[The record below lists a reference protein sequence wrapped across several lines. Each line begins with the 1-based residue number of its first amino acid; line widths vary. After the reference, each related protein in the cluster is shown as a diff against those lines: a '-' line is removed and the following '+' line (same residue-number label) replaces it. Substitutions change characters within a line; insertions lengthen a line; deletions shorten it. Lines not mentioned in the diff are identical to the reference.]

1 MSPLSNS
8 YRPAFAHCSDTT
20 QRVNQAL
27 NFFAR
32 HNNFTK
38 FPEGME
44 CITSKAMKVTN
55 DQAAAGAWAMMS
67 ALLFIFLMIILN
79 CNFKYMNWSGPDRN
93 FEQEE
98 EEKTPFLAQE
108 EKSI

>member
-1 MSPLSNS
+1 MQSPLSNS

-20 QRVNQAL
+20 QRANQAL

-55 DQAAAGAWAMMS
+55 DQTAAGAWAMMS
-67 ALLFIFLMIILN
+67 VLLFIFLMIVLN
-79 CNFKYMNWSGPDRN
+79 CNFKYMNWSDSERS

-98 EEKTPFLAQE
+98 ERASFLAQE
-108 EKSI
+108 EKII